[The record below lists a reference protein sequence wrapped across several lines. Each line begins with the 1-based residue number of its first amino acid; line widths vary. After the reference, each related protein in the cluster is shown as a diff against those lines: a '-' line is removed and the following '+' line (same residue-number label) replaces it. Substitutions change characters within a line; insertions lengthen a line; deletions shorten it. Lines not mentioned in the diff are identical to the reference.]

1 MTCISCNLMQSNKNA
16 IDVLDTLTPFT
27 VNFNLGDYEIIKY
40 EIKVYKLG
48 DDFFADNIAPF
59 YYYGTKTDSVWTVK
73 LTKEKKKLCENF
85 IKKAKSLPN
94 ECPQM
99 SSAFENYMIVLPYD
113 TIEIN
118 GECDWD
124 KLDFYNLSNTL
135 FSEKFRELSKKRKQL
150 EKELNSKI
158 YGKWNVL
165 NLHSE
170 QKRGNILILSRVNN
184 SKCNWEFGHNFLFRS
199 YCNDIFDMSKSEDY
213 LWNIDQGEIYLIIQA
228 GFNKEK
234 NGDISVANYGAEFIV
249 ENIDKNYIQLKFL
262 GR

>member
-1 MTCISCNLMQSNKNA
+1 MRPNKNA
-16 IDVLDTLTPFT
+16 IDVLDTITLFT
-27 VNFNLGDYEIIKY
+27 VNFYKGDDEIIKY

-48 DDFFADNIAPF
+48 DDVFADKIGPH

-85 IKKAKSLPN
+85 IKKAKSLPK
-94 ECPQM
+94 ECPQIG
-99 SSAFENYMIVLPYD
+99 SVLEYYIIVLPHD
-113 TIEIN
+113 TIMID
-118 GECDWD
+118 GDCDWN
-124 KLDFYNLSNTL
+124 KVGFYNLSNKL
-135 FSEKFRELSKKRKQL
+135 FAENFRELSNKRMQL
-150 EKELNSKI
+150 EQELNSKI
-158 YGKWNVL
+158 YGKWCVL

-170 QKRGNILILSRVNN
+170 QKRGDIIILSRVND

-213 LWNIDQGEIYLIIQA
+213 LWNIDQGKIYLIIQG
-228 GFNKEK
+228 GFNKDQ